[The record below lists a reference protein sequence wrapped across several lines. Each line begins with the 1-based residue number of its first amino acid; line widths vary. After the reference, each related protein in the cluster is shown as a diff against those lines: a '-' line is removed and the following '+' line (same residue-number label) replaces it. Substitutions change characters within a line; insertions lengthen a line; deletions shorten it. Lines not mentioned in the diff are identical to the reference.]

1 MSTKPTDNY
10 KVIAVNKRARF
21 DYFIDD
27 TLEVGIVLTGSEV
40 KSLRL
45 GKASIAESHA
55 AEMVDNNKPALFL
68 LNANIKEY
76 AQASHFNH
84 SPTRPRKLLLRK
96 KELNKYLGAV
106 RKKGMT
112 IVPIQLYF
120 NHKGLVKLTIGL
132 AQGKKLHDKRETT
145 KERDWK
151 RDQARILR
159 QNNR

>member
-1 MSTKPTDNY
+1 MSTKATDNY

-21 DYFIDD
+21 DYFIED
-27 TLEVGIVLTGSEV
+27 TVEAGIILTGSEV
-40 KSLRL
+40 KSLRM

-55 AEMVDNNKPALFL
+55 AEMSDNGKPSLYL

-76 AQASHFNH
+76 SQASHFNH
-84 SPTRPRKLLLRK
+84 SPTRPRKLLLRGS
-96 KELNKYLGAV
+96 ELNKLLGSI

-112 IVPIQLYF
+112 VVPIQLYF

-132 AQGKKLHDKRETT
+132 GQGKKLHDKRETS

-151 RDQARILR
+151 RDKARILR
-159 QNNR
+159 NNNR